1 MEEDYAIKAV
11 FIGLSV
17 FIIMIVLSLI
27 IAYYSAAKGIAKQ
40 AQLKMDIPESFD
52 AIIKRQNQIEDKIS
66 GAELQSLIRK
76 YAADPDVTINIVSVS
91 NDDSAENKQW
101 AINRSSK
108 WYDRSLGIVKET
120 QLSTINPSWV
130 VLVEKEEIGNKI
142 TLNVH
147 LNYTIDVL

>member
-1 MEEDYAIKAV
+1 MDEDFGVKAT

-17 FIIMIVLSLI
+17 FVIMIVLSLI
-27 IAYYSAAKGIAKQ
+27 INYYNVAKGIAKQ

-52 AIIKRQNQIEDKIS
+52 IIIKKQNQIEDKIS

-91 NDDSAENKQW
+91 NDDSAEKKQW

-108 WYDRSLGIVKET
+108 WYDSALGIVKET

-130 VLVEKEEIGNKI
+130 VFVEKEENNNKI

-147 LNYTIDVL
+147 LD